1 MLELILNLLEG
12 EDTSVDFWFSVFHE
26 IVDSFYGFDLGV
38 DIGHE
43 DHIFVVF
50 MYSQA
55 ENSVLSLIGVFICQ
69 ELLLGIWIDIVAFFP
84 KSTGEENSCKQTAHW
99 KSCWNNLVGRY
110 LFVDGAEI
118 LSEKFIFSSRFSDS
132 VHVISWEETGDD
144 MYKSE
149 KSLEWFLEYMIVVGF
164 NLLQSLDIEDIS
176 GTAAQAI
183 QLLRFHEFLIFNQL
197 LYESEVTADS
207 THVGVDF
214 ELPVHFK
221 DGIVVGSDTDI
232 DEEGILGF

>member
-1 MLELILNLLEG
+1 
-12 EDTSVDFWFSVFHE
+12 
-26 IVDSFYGFDLGV
+26 
-38 DIGHE
+38 
-43 DHIFVVF
+43 
-50 MYSQA
+50 
-55 ENSVLSLIGVFICQ
+55 
-69 ELLLGIWIDIVAFFP
+69 
-84 KSTGEENSCKQTAHW
+84 
-99 KSCWNNLVGRY
+99 
-110 LFVDGAEI
+110 
-118 LSEKFIFSSRFSDS
+118 
-132 VHVISWEETGDD
+132 
-144 MYKSE
+144 
-149 KSLEWFLEYMIVVGF
+149 MIVVGF